1 MSFTGVKGKQA
12 NPDSS
17 SLSAGQSGLN
27 GQAGV
32 DLLNYSDLF
41 TVRNWKRDVV
51 LAVGL
56 AINSIELLVKAT
68 GQW

>member
-41 TVRNWKRDVV
+41 TVRN
-51 LAVGL
+51 
-56 AINSIELLVKAT
+56 
-68 GQW
+68 